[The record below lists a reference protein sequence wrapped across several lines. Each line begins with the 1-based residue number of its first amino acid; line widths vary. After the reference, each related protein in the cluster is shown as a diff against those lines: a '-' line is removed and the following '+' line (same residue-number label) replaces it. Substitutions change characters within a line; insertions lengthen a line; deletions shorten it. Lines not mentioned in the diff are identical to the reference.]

1 MTVDSGIDRLLKDVL
16 ALQDEDGRGAEL
28 TEERVRHVLLGRGT
42 FTADERSLLA
52 TSPLARLTYAE
63 IAEDLR
69 LEREAF
75 EQGWH
80 EEQFLSAVYADMPG
94 NALRLCVPSVLTLG
108 PLGCSARVRPQPL
121 ERRTARLAAAR

>member
-28 TEERVRHVLLGRGT
+28 TEERVRHVLLGRDT

-75 EQGWH
+75 EQSWD
-80 EEQFLSAVYADMPG
+80 EEAVPESPPKGSAGD
-94 NALRLCVPSVLTLG
+94 G
-108 PLGCSARVRPQPL
+108 PAVAPRVVAHR
-121 ERRTARLAAAR
+121 